1 MASINSA
8 TYTAQTTD
16 PKDTTNNLTLG
27 RPVVYYEATIATAAN
42 FTAADDTA
50 NLFKVP
56 KGLRCVPE
64 LSSITCEALGTTAT
78 LHIGDDDAGNTA
90 DADRYSAST
99 DVHAAAS
106 VNFSGGV
113 ASLTPVTTTT
123 STTIIATLVT
133 ADTITLAKKI
143 TIKMAFV
150 RI

>member
-42 FTAADDTA
+42 FTAAGDTA

-56 KGLRCVPE
+56 KGHRCIPE

-78 LHIGDDDAGNTA
+78 LDIGDDDAGNTA
-90 DADRYSAST
+90 DADRYNDGT

-133 ADTITLAKKI
+133 ADTITLTKKI

-150 RI
+150 KI